1 MERTHTM
8 FIKFASRTA
17 LVLTLLAGATLL
29 AAAHEFKLGDLVIDH
44 PWSRATPGG
53 AKVGGGYMT
62 VTNKGSAP
70 DRLIAAATA
79 VADHVEIHEM
89 AMGNNVMTMR
99 KLGNGVA
106 VPPGKTVTFA
116 PGGYHLML
124 MGLKKPLKE
133 GDRVKATLT
142 FEKAGPIEVTIN
154 VEGIGAQ
161 HPAPADDHSKH
172 KM

>member
-1 MERTHTM
+1 MERISTM
-8 FIKFASRTA
+8 FTKTVFALA
-17 LVLTLLAGATLL
+17 LLAGSTLM
-29 AAAHEFKLGDLVIDH
+29 ASAHEFKLGDLLIGH

-53 AKVGGGYMT
+53 AKIGSGYLT
-62 VTNKGSAP
+62 ITNNGSAP
-70 DRLIAAATA
+70 DKLLSATTS

-89 AMGNNVMTMR
+89 AMANNVMTMR
-99 KLGNGVA
+99 KIDSGVT
-106 VPPGKTVTFA
+106 VEPGKTVAFS

-124 MGLKKPLKE
+124 VDLRGPLKE

-142 FEKAGPIEVTIN
+142 FEKAGSVEVTIN

-161 HPAPADDHSKH
+161 HPAAGKMQDMDHSQH